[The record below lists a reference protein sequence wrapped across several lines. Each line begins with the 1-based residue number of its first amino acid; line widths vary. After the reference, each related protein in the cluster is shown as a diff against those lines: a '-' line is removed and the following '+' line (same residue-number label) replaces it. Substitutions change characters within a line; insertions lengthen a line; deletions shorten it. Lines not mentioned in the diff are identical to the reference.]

1 MLEMF
6 DVCSLKFEMIERRNS
21 ETAPTEYI
29 HEIVDIGAVGGV
41 CNIIKVVSNNVMH
54 EASLF
59 LV

>member
-1 MLEMF
+1 MYVAWSFNIEM
-6 DVCSLKFEMIERRNS
+6 MERRNS